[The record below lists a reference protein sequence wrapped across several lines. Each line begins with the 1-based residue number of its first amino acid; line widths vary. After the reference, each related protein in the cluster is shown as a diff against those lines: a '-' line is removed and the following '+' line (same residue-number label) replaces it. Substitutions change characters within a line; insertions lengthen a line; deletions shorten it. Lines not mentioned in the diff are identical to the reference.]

1 MKANTTSNAHDQ
13 TDLDHS
19 TAGIATNHKDF
30 DHKFAASF
38 AQIAFSTNRF
48 IVHHMRRVMSD
59 LDMDSETVIV
69 WGSLAQLNYAHLL
82 HPSLNYEAGREADS
96 ESNFNSSTGA
106 KPARLVDLTQVTGM
120 PKESVR
126 RKLKELEIRSKII
139 QVSPR
144 QWQIVESS
152 IDEETFEFT
161 KTTTRLLLETA
172 KDITYL
178 LNRAP

>member
-1 MKANTTSNAHDQ
+1 MKANATPKVHDHAPQ
-13 TDLDHS
+13 DNR
-19 TAGIATNHKDF
+19 TAGVSTNLKDF
-30 DHKFAASF
+30 DQKFATSF

-48 IVHHMRRVMSD
+48 IVHHMRRVMND

-82 HPSLNYEAGREADS
+82 HPILNYEPDREADT
-96 ESNFNSSTGA
+96 ESTSSTGA

-126 RKLKELEIRSKII
+126 RKLKELEHRGRVE

-144 QWQIVESS
+144 QWKIVETS

-172 KDITYL
+172 KDITNL
-178 LNRAP
+178 LSRAQ

>member
-1 MKANTTSNAHDQ
+1 MKATATPKVQDH
-13 TDLDHS
+13 TPLDNR
-19 TAGIATNHKDF
+19 TATNLKGF

-48 IVHHMRRVMSD
+48 IVHHMRRVMND

-82 HPSLNYEAGREADS
+82 HPNLNYAEGRAADT
-96 ESNFNSSTGA
+96 ESTPSNSA

-126 RKLKELEIRSKII
+126 RKLRELEHRGRIE

-144 QWQIVESS
+144 QWQIVETS
-152 IDEETFEFT
+152 IDEEPFEFT

-172 KDITYL
+172 KDITNL
-178 LNRAP
+178 LSRAP